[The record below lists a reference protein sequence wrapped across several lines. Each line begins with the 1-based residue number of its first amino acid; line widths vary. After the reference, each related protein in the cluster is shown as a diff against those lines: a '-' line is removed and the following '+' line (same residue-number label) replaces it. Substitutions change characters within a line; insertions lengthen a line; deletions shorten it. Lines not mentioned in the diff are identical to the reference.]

1 MLETAFG
8 GPYAPFIIASYAA
21 TLVGLLAMVAW
32 VWLGHRTRKR
42 QLADLEKAGFGRG
55 GNT

>member
-55 GNT
+55 EKP

>member
-21 TLVGLLAMVAW
+21 TLVGLLAMIAW
-32 VWLGHRTRKR
+32 VWLGHRTRAR
-42 QLADLEKAGFGRG
+42 QLAGLEKAGFGRSG
-55 GNT
+55 KP